1 MKKKYFLI
9 TAVLCMLSSFFTEK
23 NMFCAFAEEKKSI
36 DDFSL
41 NKTEIKLGEKINF
54 QFSIAANGK
63 AEKYEI
69 LTEEFTVTNPFE
81 ILSVN
86 YKKRS
91 DNATLVSGEITSFTS
106 GNLKD
111 IQMSVP
117 VSFSDGTV
125 TIFSTENQTFTVA
138 PVFTKEEEEALKKVE
153 DPSTIELRS
162 PLPQEKF
169 RLYFEDWLL
178 LIIIIV
184 ILAIAAVLIYQRII
198 KKFHSKTSDNQKGG
212 DPLDKLGAYE
222 KFLFM
227 MENNCEYSADRKETE
242 IKLSGMS
249 SALKELIMH
258 TFEATSNAKSE
269 TTRELL
275 YSMRHENIDDVLI
288 SNIGAVFNSM
298 DMVKFAKAG
307 IDQNAFNDY
316 VKNIREFGSKINE
329 AGKKGA
335 ENENSK
341 I

>member
-1 MKKKYFLI
+1 MKNKHFLI
-9 TAVLCMLSSFFTEK
+9 TVALFIFSAL
-23 NMFCAFAEEKKSI
+23 FAEEKRNV

-54 QFSIAANGK
+54 QFSIAANDK

-69 LTEEFTVTNPFE
+69 LTEEFSVTNPFE
-81 ILSVN
+81 ILSVS

-91 DNATLVSGEITSFTS
+91 DNTTLVNGEITSFTS

-111 IQMSVP
+111 IKMSVP

-125 TIFSTENQTFTVA
+125 TIFSTENQAFTVA

-153 DPSTIELRS
+153 DPSTIELR
-162 PLPQEKF
+162 PALPQEKF
-169 RLYFEDWLL
+169 RLYFEGWLIL
-178 LIIIIV
+178 IIV
-184 ILAIAAVLIYQRII
+184 IVVLAILAVLIYQRII
-198 KKFHSKTSDNQKGG
+198 KKLHSKTSDNQKNV
-212 DPLDKLGAYE
+212 DPLDKLSAYE

-227 MENNCEYSADRKETE
+227 MENNCKYSADRKETE

-258 TFEATSNAKSE
+258 TFHFEATSNAKSE

-307 IDQNAFNDY
+307 IDQNVFNDY
-316 VKNIREFGSKINE
+316 VKNMREFGSKINE
-329 AGKKGA
+329 AGKKGG
-335 ENENSK
+335 ENENNK